1 MAKKVVLKI
10 SPKDSPKDHAS
21 PKGMLKVFDLR
32 NVRDSLILYQ
42 PAPQHDHDKE
52 LISLL
57 SEGKFSE
64 ALELLNKHSQFD
76 LGYTDAAGNS
86 ALHLSV
92 MAGKLDLIRKLVS
105 LGADQDMINLKEQ
118 TPLDIAKENHFTEI
132 VLILDIEAGDAL
144 SGKERKMKL
153 MDVVEEVVSPVSAL
167 LPRPALIP
175 SVDSVLPLA
184 EVEEEEEAADF
195 PKPTLVRALSVDYLV
210 PPSSLAGSGNGQ
222 IEIAGGIV
230 ASPELGEDDSSGS

>member
-1 MAKKVVLKI
+1 MAKKIALEI
-10 SPKDSPKDHAS
+10 SPKSHAS

-42 PAPQHDHDKE
+42 SAPQHDHDKE

-57 SEGKFSE
+57 SVGKFSE

-92 MAGKLDLIRKLVS
+92 MARKLDLIRKLVS

-132 VLILDIEAGDAL
+132 VLILDAEAEDAL

-167 LPRPALIP
+167 LLPRPALMP
-175 SVDSVLPLA
+175 SVDSVLPLPG
-184 EVEEEEEAADF
+184 VEEEEEEVDL
-195 PKPTLVRALSVDYLV
+195 PKPLLVRALSVDYLV

-222 IEIAGGIV
+222 VEIGGGVV
-230 ASPELGEDDSSGS
+230 ASPELGEEGSSSS

>member
-1 MAKKVVLKI
+1 MAKKFALEI
-10 SPKDSPKDHAS
+10 SPKGHTSS
-21 PKGMLKVFDLR
+21 KGMLKVFDLR

-42 PAPQHDHDKE
+42 SAPQHDHDKE

-57 SEGKFSE
+57 SGGKFSE
-64 ALELLNKHSQFD
+64 ALELLNKHSKFD

-92 MAGKLDLIRKLVS
+92 MARKLDLIRKLVS
-105 LGADQDMINLKEQ
+105 LGADQDMTNFKEQ

-132 VLILDIEAGDAL
+132 VLILDAEAGDAL

-167 LPRPALIP
+167 LLPRPALMP
-175 SVDSVLPLA
+175 SVDSVLTLPG
-184 EVEEEEEAADF
+184 VEEEEEEADV
-195 PKPTLVRALSVDYLV
+195 PKPPLVRALSVDYLV
-210 PPSSLAGSGNGQ
+210 APLSLAESRNGQ
-222 IEIAGGIV
+222 VEIAGGVV
-230 ASPELGEDDSSGS
+230 ASPEFGEEENPSS